1 MTVFTNQ
8 DKVEEFMTTFG
19 QEVKD
24 APGWPEE
31 KVLQLRIAL
40 VEEEVD
46 ELLDGVDRRDITN
59 VAKELVDILYV
70 VYGMGRSLGIDL
82 NECFDE
88 VHKSNMSKLQDGE
101 VLYSVSG
108 KVLKGK
114 DYFEPEIDRILY
126 RYSQVGHP

>member
-1 MTVFTNQ
+1 VTVFTNQ

>member
-1 MTVFTNQ
+1 MYLTNFE
-8 DKVEEFMTTFG
+8 KVKEFMMTFG

-24 APGWPEE
+24 TPDWPEE

-40 VEEEVD
+40 IEEEVE

-82 NECFDE
+82 DQCFDE

-114 DYFEPEIDRILY
+114 DYFEPAIDRILY

>member
-1 MTVFTNQ
+1 
-8 DKVEEFMTTFG
+8 MTTFG